1 MFLTGELPLQF
12 DHSDALSARVVHG
25 VLEQLG
31 GSEVVTVGHHRQLH
45 LQRSNG
51 LSPVHL
57 RSRPSS
63 ERGPSASPFG
73 GGDDVSLTE
82 RDRFATPADSP
93 RHDGSAYRGLHVRRW
108 GLGFAHRSRTI
119 LCRAAPNLALRF
131 ATFPSLYAPHSLRA
145 PTLQQTDRRG
155 GVREPR
161 RRSPVELSR
170 RCHRPPLR
178 APRGG
183 E

>member
-119 LCRAAPNLALRF
+119 LCRAAPNPKLRF
-131 ATFPSLYAPHSLRA
+131 ATISSL
-145 PTLQQTDRRG
+145 
-155 GVREPR
+155 
-161 RRSPVELSR
+161 
-170 RCHRPPLR
+170 
-178 APRGG
+178 
-183 E
+183 